1 MKDKRLEDVG
11 FFQKPGVIKN
21 NKNMIKTGLDMCPHS
36 SFIDMRVSRD
46 ACCSLLT

>member
-1 MKDKRLEDVG
+1 MKDKRLEDV

-36 SFIDMRVSRD
+36 SFIDIRVSRGV
-46 ACCSLLT
+46 CCSLLA